1 MPGHW
6 VTNTNGTHWCKVKH
20 GGVTA
25 ASQSPLETGALTW
38 SPPECEQNGYRVF
51 SQSRTYG
58 DDSTCFVC
66 FVLFFLW
73 QQERCVHFFMYRQF
87 FLGGTSDTSLDV
99 QLWPFI
105 QIWSFRKSF
114 LTPLCQKH
122 WLKLNGVAEQSG
134 DLMCLLLLI
143 ISTVNYRCLCSNW
156 GYILY
161 LLWPRIR
168 VVSDFRVEIRSD
180 QK

>member
-1 MPGHW
+1 MQGETWRCYSCQSVTTGDRSFNLIPSWMWTKW
-6 VTNTNGTHWCKVKH
+6 VSSVQPIPYLWRRFDMFC
-20 GGVTA
+20 
-25 ASQSPLETGALTW
+25 LFFF
-38 SPPECEQNGYRVF
+38 C
-51 SQSRTYG
+51 
-58 DDSTCFVC
+58 
-66 FVLFFLW
+66 LFFLW

>member
-66 FVLFFLW
+66 FFWFVFSLTARTLCPFLYVQTVFFRWNFWHQLRCSALAFYSNMILQKEFSDSTLSEALIKVKW
-73 QQERCVHFFMYRQF
+73 RCRAERW
-87 FLGGTSDTSLDV
+87 SDVSAAFNHKYSQLPMSL
-99 QLWPFI
+99 Q
-105 QIWSFRKSF
+105 
-114 LTPLCQKH
+114 
-122 WLKLNGVAEQSG
+122 
-134 DLMCLLLLI
+134 
-143 ISTVNYRCLCSNW
+143 
-156 GYILY
+156 
-161 LLWPRIR
+161 
-168 VVSDFRVEIRSD
+168 
-180 QK
+180 